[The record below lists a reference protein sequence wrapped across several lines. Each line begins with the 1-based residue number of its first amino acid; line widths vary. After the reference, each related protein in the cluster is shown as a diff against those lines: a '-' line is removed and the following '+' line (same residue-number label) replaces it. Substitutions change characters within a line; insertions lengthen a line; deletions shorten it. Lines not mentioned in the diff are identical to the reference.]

1 MYNKLLKP
9 FLFLFDPE
17 VVHDVVFLF
26 IKIFNNIP
34 FVRSILRS
42 IYTIENSKL
51 KRNILGIDFPNPI
64 GLAAGF
70 DKDAKLFKELSNFG
84 FGFIEVGTVTPVKQD
99 GNPKKRLFRL
109 EADDALINRMGF
121 NNEGVESLISRLK
134 KKKDVVVGVNIGKNK
149 NTKIENS
156 IDDYEFC
163 FNKLHQYVDYF
174 AINVSS
180 PNTPNLR
187 LLQKKDA
194 LLKILNRLTFLNN
207 NKSKQKPIFLK
218 ISPDLNEKQLEDII
232 DSVIKTKLS
241 GIIATNTTLKRENLN
256 SNINLINESG
266 GLSGKPLNERSNE
279 IISFISKKSKKAF
292 VIIGVGGIQSS
303 QDAIDKIKAGAD
315 LIQIYTGFIYKGPG
329 LIKKINK
336 SLLSLN
342 NN

>member
-1 MYNKLLKP
+1 MYNKLIKP

-17 VVHDVVFLF
+17 LVHDFVFFL
-26 IKIFNNIP
+26 IKILNKIP
-34 FVRSILRS
+34 FAELILRS
-42 IYTIENSKL
+42 VYTINNPKL
-51 KRNILGIDFPNPI
+51 KRKISGIDFPNPI

-84 FGFIEVGTVTPVKQD
+84 FGFIEVGTVTPLKQN

-109 EADDALINRMGF
+109 EADEALINRMGF
-121 NNEGVESLISRLK
+121 NNEGVESLITRLK
-134 KKKDVVVGVNIGKNK
+134 KKKDLIIGVNIGKNK

-163 FNKLHQYVDYF
+163 FNKLHSYVDYF

-194 LLKILNRLTFLNN
+194 LLKILKRLTFLNN
-207 NKSKQKPIFLK
+207 NKSKQKPIFIK
-218 ISPDLNEKQLEDII
+218 ISPDIDKKQLEDII
-232 DSVIKTKLS
+232 DSVIETKLS
-241 GIIATNTTLKRENLN
+241 GIIATNTTLSRENLN
-256 SNINLINESG
+256 SNINLKNESG
-266 GLSGKPLNERSNE
+266 GLSGKPLNDRSNE
-279 IISFISKKSKKAF
+279 IIRFISKKSKKSF
-292 VIIGVGGIQSS
+292 IIIGVGGIQSS
-303 QDAIDKIKAGAD
+303 KDAIDKIKAGAD

>member
-17 VVHDVVFLF
+17 LVHDFVFF
-26 IKIFNNIP
+26 SIKISNKIP
-34 FVRSILRS
+34 FLGLILRS
-42 IYTIENSKL
+42 IYTFKKSKL
-51 KRNILGIDFPNPI
+51 KREILGINFPNPI

-84 FGFIEVGTVTPVKQD
+84 FGFIEVGTVTPLKQD

-149 NTKIENS
+149 NTKIDNS

-163 FNKLHQYVDYF
+163 FNKLHPYVDYF

-218 ISPDLNEKQLEDII
+218 ISPDLNEKQLEDVIE
-232 DSVIKTKLS
+232 SVIKTKLS
-241 GIIATNTTLKRENLN
+241 GIIATNTTLNREDLN
-256 SNINLINESG
+256 SNVNLTRESG
-266 GLSGKPLNERSNE
+266 GLSGKPLNYRSNE
-279 IISFISKKSKKAF
+279 IIRFISEKSKKAF
-292 VIIGVGGIQSS
+292 IIIGVGGIQSS

-342 NN
+342 NS

>member
-17 VVHDVVFLF
+17 LVHNFVFF
-26 IKIFNNIP
+26 SIKISNKIP
-34 FVRSILRS
+34 FLGLILRS
-42 IYTIENSKL
+42 IYTFKKSKL
-51 KRNILGIDFPNPI
+51 KREILGINFPNPI

-84 FGFIEVGTVTPVKQD
+84 FGFIEVGTVTPLKQD

-109 EADDALINRMGF
+109 EADNALINRMGF

-134 KKKDVVVGVNIGKNK
+134 KKKDIVVGVNIGKNK

-163 FNKLHQYVDYF
+163 FNKLHPYVDYF

-180 PNTPNLR
+180 PNTPDLR
-187 LLQKKDA
+187 VLQKKEA

-218 ISPDLNEKQLEDII
+218 ISPDLNEKQLEDVI

-241 GIIATNTTLKRENLN
+241 GIIATNTTLNRENLN
-256 SNINLINESG
+256 SNINLTNESG

-279 IISFISKKSKKAF
+279 IISFISKKSKKSF

-342 NN
+342 NS

>member
-1 MYNKLLKP
+1 
-9 FLFLFDPE
+9 
-17 VVHDVVFLF
+17 
-26 IKIFNNIP
+26 
-34 FVRSILRS
+34 
-42 IYTIENSKL
+42 
-51 KRNILGIDFPNPI
+51 
-64 GLAAGF
+64 
-70 DKDAKLFKELSNFG
+70 
-84 FGFIEVGTVTPVKQD
+84 
-99 GNPKKRLFRL
+99 
-109 EADDALINRMGF
+109 MGF

-163 FNKLHQYVDYF
+163 FNKLHPYVDYF

-218 ISPDLNEKQLEDII
+218 ISPDLNEKQLEDVI

-279 IISFISKKSKKAF
+279 IISFISKKSKKSF

-303 QDAIDKIKAGAD
+303 QDAIDKINAGAD

-336 SLLSLN
+336 SLLSFN

>member
-1 MYNKLLKP
+1 MYSKLLKP

-17 VVHDVVFLF
+17 VVHDFVFLF
-26 IKIFNNIP
+26 IKIFNKIP

-84 FGFIEVGTVTPVKQD
+84 FGFIEVGTVTPLKQD

-109 EADDALINRMGF
+109 EVDDALINRMGF

-134 KKKDVVVGVNIGKNK
+134 KKKDIVVGVNIGKNK

-163 FNKLHQYVDYF
+163 FNKLHRYVDYF

-187 LLQKKDA
+187 LLQKKDS

-218 ISPDLNEKQLEDII
+218 ISPDLNEKQLEDVI

-241 GIIATNTTLKRENLN
+241 GIIATNTTLNRENLN

-279 IISFISKKSKKAF
+279 IISFISKKSKKSF

-336 SLLSLN
+336 SLLSFN